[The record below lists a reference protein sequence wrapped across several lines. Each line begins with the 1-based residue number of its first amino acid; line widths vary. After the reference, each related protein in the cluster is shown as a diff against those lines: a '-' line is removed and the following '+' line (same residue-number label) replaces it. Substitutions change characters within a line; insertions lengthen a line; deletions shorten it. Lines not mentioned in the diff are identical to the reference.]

1 MDRAVIAEFV
11 FWFCLITMVYTYFVY
26 PIVLFGG
33 YVLAQ
38 IWRDLIYLSGRRDR
52 RARSLG
58 QEQTPSVSIIVPA
71 FNEEARLLDK
81 IANLRGITGGSDK
94 YEIIFVSDGSTDRT
108 NEILSDLP
116 DANMRAII
124 LPARKGKPNALNH
137 GVSAAHHEILI
148 FSDAATLFDAL
159 ALQNLVRHFSD
170 PRVGVVCGS
179 LRFEGSAESQQTE
192 GVYWRYEGMLRLM
205 EARLGST
212 LTASGA
218 IYALRRQC
226 YPVLSSDTLIEDF
239 VIPMNARKLG
249 YRVLYDPEVVATE
262 FAADSVKDEFT
273 RRVRLATGSF
283 RALGEFAFIKL
294 DLVTCL
300 AFVSHK
306 VLRWM
311 MPFLQVGLF
320 VGGAF
325 LWDRPAYRAMLAVQF
340 AFYLWAAAGLLFR
353 RRLQRVRYALVG
365 YFLVAMHAAFLV
377 GFVRF
382 IFGRGGATW
391 QRVT

>member
-1 MDRAVIAEFV
+1 MEKPVIAELV
-11 FWFCLITMVYTYFVY
+11 FWFCLIAMVYTYFVY
-26 PIVLFGG
+26 PILLFSG
-33 YVLAQ
+33 YVVVQ
-38 IWRDLIYLSGRRDR
+38 VWRDLKFLWGRSDR
-52 RARSLG
+52 RARTLSP
-58 QEQTPSVSIIVPA
+58 EHVPSVSIIVPA
-71 FNEEARLLDK
+71 YNEEARLPDK
-81 IANLRGITGGSDK
+81 IVNLREITSGSDK
-94 YEIIFVSDGSTDRT
+94 YEILFISDGSTDGT
-108 NEILSDLP
+108 NSILSELRDS
-116 DANMRAII
+116 NMRALL
-124 LPARKGKPNALNH
+124 LPTRQGKPNALNH
-137 GVSAAHHEILI
+137 GVAAAHNEVLI
-148 FSDAATLFDAL
+148 FSDAATLFDSL

-170 PRVGVVCGS
+170 PKVGVVCGS
-179 LRFEGSAESQQTE
+179 LRFEGSTESKQTE

-239 VIPMNARKLG
+239 VIPMHARKLG

-262 FAADSVKDEFT
+262 FAAASVKDEFT

-283 RALGEFAFIKL
+283 RALGELAHINL

-306 VLRWM
+306 VLRWI
-311 MPFLQVGLF
+311 MPFLQVGLL
-320 VGGAF
+320 VGGA
-325 LWDRPAYRAMLAVQF
+325 LMLNRPVYRHILAIQLV
-340 AFYLWAAAGLLFR
+340 FYLWAAAGWLFR
-353 RRLQRVRYALVG
+353 HRLQGVRYALVG

-377 GFVRF
+377 GFLRF
-382 IFGRGGATW
+382 VLGRGGATW

>member
-1 MDRAVIAEFV
+1 MENTVIAEVV
-11 FWFCLITMVYTYFVY
+11 FWFCLVTMLYTYFVY
-26 PIVLFGG
+26 PLLLFAA
-33 YVLAQ
+33 YVMAQ
-38 IWRDLIYLSGRRDR
+38 IWRDLVYLSGRRDR
-52 RARSLG
+52 RARKLSP
-58 QEQTPSVSIIVPA
+58 EQMPAVSIIVPA

-81 IANLRGITGGSDK
+81 IANLREITGGSDK
-94 YEIIFVSDGSTDRT
+94 HEIIFVSDGSTDRT
-108 NEILSDLP
+108 NAILGDMR
-116 DANMRAII
+116 DRNMRAII
-124 LPARKGKPNALNH
+124 LPTRKGKPNALNQ
-137 GVSAAHHEILI
+137 GVAAARHDILV
-148 FSDAATLFDAL
+148 FCDAATLFDAS
-159 ALQNLVRHFSD
+159 ALQNLTRHFSD

-179 LRFEGSAESQQTE
+179 LRFEGTAESEQTE

-226 YPVLSSDTLIEDF
+226 YRTLASDTLIEDF

-249 YRVLYDPEVVATE
+249 HRILYDPEVVATE

-283 RALGEFAFIKL
+283 RALGEFAHIKL
-294 DLVTCL
+294 DLLTCL

-306 VLRWM
+306 LLRWM

-320 VGGAF
+320 VGAAL
-325 LWDRPAYRAMLAVQF
+325 LWDLPLYRVMLVIQL
-340 AFYLWAAAGLLFR
+340 AFYLWAAAGLLFH

-382 IFGRGGATW
+382 LFGRGGATW